1 MVVVGSG
8 YYVKNGGSI
17 NIVRTFSSG
26 NRADSAVADTDDKCD
41 GRQYCSQMSSYEEAG
56 YFINNC
62 PNKKW
67 MVIMMVSLAKGSL
80 AISFKYPGK

>member
-1 MVVVGSG
+1 
-8 YYVKNGGSI
+8 
-17 NIVRTFSSG
+17 
-26 NRADSAVADTDDKCD
+26 
-41 GRQYCSQMSSYEEAG
+41 MSSYEEAG

-80 AISFKYPGK
+80 AVSFKYPGK